1 MGNVS
6 MLKCLSQSWRMC
18 KNIAGRINSD
28 MSSLIGQKDWSTS
41 RLYEVKLELAYSK
54 AAGANL
60 QKGFQHPL

>member
-1 MGNVS
+1 
-6 MLKCLSQSWRMC
+6 MC

-28 MSSLIGQKDWSTS
+28 MSSLIGQKDWSAS